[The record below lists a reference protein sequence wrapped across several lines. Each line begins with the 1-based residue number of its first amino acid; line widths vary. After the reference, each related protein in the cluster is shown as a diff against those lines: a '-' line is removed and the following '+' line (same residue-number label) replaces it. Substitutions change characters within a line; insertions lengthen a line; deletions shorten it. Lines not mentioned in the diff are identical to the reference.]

1 MGKKLFITVM
11 ILVTLI
17 KLKLSLP
24 KVISLAFYL
33 IPVKEMDFL

>member
-1 MGKKLFITVM
+1 MENKLFITVT

-17 KLKLSLP
+17 RLKLSLP
-24 KVISLAFYL
+24 KAISLAFYL